1 MREVL
6 ATPFGWA
13 LSGLYDLLVGI
24 GTGTGSYIL
33 AILIIT
39 LFVKLVLLPAS
50 ISQQK
55 NSAKQVRL
63 NTKVNK
69 IKQKYAGNQQKI
81 QEETQALYQR
91 EGFGAANMGCLPL
104 MAQLI
109 VMMGVYGVIYA
120 PITHVLQFG
129 KEKIEALQNAPV
141 LQEALKDV
149 VNTNSKS
156 SSGVQFAILNN
167 ISADTVIDGITN
179 ADMER
184 LIELKNN
191 FVFDLGFLGELN
203 LLREPNFKEPS
214 ILWVIPVLA
223 FLTAMLSSVFMYFK
237 QRKQNPEMAK
247 NPTMGCMTF
256 MSPVMSLVFTFMF
269 PAGVGVYWIISNI
282 FAFVQQV
289 FLTYFYSPKKVIAQ
303 QMVDETVV
311 RRSKENNT
319 KRRVD
324 IEKK

>member
-1 MREVL
+1 MREIL
-6 ATPFGWA
+6 AIPFGWA
-13 LSGLYDLLVGI
+13 LSGLYDL
-24 GTGTGSYIL
+24 TGSYIL
-33 AILIIT
+33 AILLVT

-91 EGFGAANMGCLPL
+91 EGFGAANMGCLP
-104 MAQLI
+104 MIAQLL
-109 VMMGVYGVIYA
+109 VMLGLYEVIYS
-120 PITHVLQFG
+120 PITHVLRFTDN
-129 KEKIEALQNAPV
+129 KITALQNFFEIAV
-141 LQEALKDV
+141 ESKKNSRGLELDILHEVTEGLAGIAGVTDGDIAALVGLKDD
-149 VNTNSKS
+149 
-156 SSGVQFAILNN
+156 FMIN
-167 ISADTVIDGITN
+167 IGSLT
-179 ADMER
+179 
-184 LIELKNN
+184 L
-191 FVFDLGFLGELN
+191 DLTAK
-203 LLREPNFKEPS
+203 PDFKDLS
-214 ILWVIPVLA
+214 ILWVIPILA
-223 FLTAMLSSVFMYFK
+223 FLTAMLSSVFMYIK

-269 PAGVGVYWIISNI
+269 PAGIGVYWIISNI

-289 FLTYFYSPKKVIAQ
+289 FLTYFYSPRKVIAQ